1 MNRTLCRAAFAA
13 AVAGA
18 VAAGGPAAA
27 QDVKVG
33 GLFPM
38 TGDLQAYGS
47 STADAVRLAVDE
59 INADDGVLGEELG
72 LAIAD
77 TQTLAQAGVDA
88 ANQLVSIES
97 VAGIVGAM
105 SSGVSIPVARS
116 VTSQRGVPQI
126 SNASTSPVITNLE
139 DNGYLFRTVPSDA
152 LQGAVLGDL
161 AYDNDYRTVSTIYI
175 NNDYG
180 EGLAEEFQKQFSER
194 GGTVVESLA
203 YEPGQASYRG
213 ELSRLATDESEAL
226 LLIGYPQNGITI
238 LRQALQEGFFQEF
251 IFSDGMKAP
260 EVAQT
265 IGGGLLDGM
274 IGTAPAAPGGTDA
287 QEHFETAYAE
297 AYGET
302 PPLPFMDA
310 GYDAVYLLALA
321 MESAGSTDGEA
332 VRDALHEVAN
342 PPGVEVG
349 PGEWA
354 KAKEAIANGEDVN
367 YQGAAGNLDF
377 DDNGDV
383 PGSFEHWTYEGE
395 TVTTVELIT
404 PEL

>member
-1 MNRTLCRAAFAA
+1 MIRKFSRTAFAA
-13 AVAGA
+13 TVAGA
-18 VAAGGPAAA
+18 VAVAGPVAA
-27 QDVKVG
+27 QDVEIG

-38 TGDLQAYGS
+38 TGDLQAYGG

-59 INADDGVLGEELG
+59 INADGGVLDEELG
-72 LAIAD
+72 LSIAD

-88 ANQLVSIES
+88 ANQLVSIDS

-105 SSGVSIPVARS
+105 ASGVTIPVARS
-116 VTSQRGVPQI
+116 VTRQRGVPQI
-126 SNASTSPVITNLE
+126 SNASTSPVITDLDDE
-139 DNGYLFRTVPSDA
+139 GYLFRTVPSDA
-152 LQGAVLGDL
+152 LQGVVLGDL
-161 AYDNDYRTVSTIYI
+161 AYDNDYRTVSIIYI

-180 EGLAEEFQKQFSER
+180 EGLAEEFEAQFTKR
-194 GGTVVESLA
+194 GGTVVEALA

-213 ELSRLATDESEAL
+213 ELSRLATAESEAL
-226 LLIGYPQNGITI
+226 LLIGYPENGITI
-238 LRQALQEGFFQEF
+238 LRQALQEGFFGDF

-260 EVAQT
+260 EVAES
-265 IGGGLLDGM
+265 IGGGLLDGK
-274 IGTAPAAPGGTDA
+274 IGTAPSAPEGALG
-287 QEHFETAYAE
+287 QEHFEAAYAE

-302 PPLPFMDA
+302 PPLPFMDS

-321 MESAGSTDGEA
+321 MEKAGSTDGEA

-342 PPGVEVG
+342 PPGTVVA

-367 YQGAAGNLDF
+367 YEGASGSLDF

-383 PGSFEHWTYEGE
+383 PGTFEHWTFDGE
-395 TVTTVELIT
+395 TVKTVDLIT
-404 PEL
+404 PDL